1 MNSIFHYSYCCC
13 SVTKLCPIFCNPMD
27 CSAPGSPAF
36 TISWSLLQ
44 FMSSVS
50 VMPTNHLI
58 FFCPLLLQGIFLTQ
72 GSNPSSLHC
81 RSVLYHLATRK
92 APIQSIQFSHSLM
105 SNSLQP
111 HRLQH
116 TRLPCP
122 SPTPR
127 VCSNS
132 CPLSQ

>member
-1 MNSIFHYSYCCC
+1 MWSLRCQHRLFLT
-13 SVTKLCPIFCNPMD
+13 SVPLTSSVCLLSLLTLCNPMD
-27 CSAPGSPAF
+27 CSPPRLLCPRDFPGKN
-36 TISWSLLQ
+36 IR
-44 FMSSVS
+44 VGC
-50 VMPTNHLI
+50 H
-58 FFCPLLLQGIFLTQ
+58 LLLQGIFLTQ

-132 CPLSQ
+132 HPSHQ